1 MDPELEELPT
11 DLMRGLDFRIS
22 KTSKG
27 GFADYN
33 SSKWKHNYRGGNLES
48 KLRSLVVKMI
58 KPFFLKNMNNIDIKS
73 SWMVIENDDVSVSTI
88 THLAKLSGLVKSYSE
103 AKSLIKSGGL
113 YLNNQKIT
121 DVNREI
127 STDDLL
133 YNKYILLRKGK
144 SNYFIFKLNHDETSM
159 ANTTR

>member
-1 MDPELEELPT
+1 M
-11 DLMRGLDFRIS
+11 
-22 KTSKG
+22 
-27 GFADYN
+27 
-33 SSKWKHNYRGGNLES
+33 
-48 KLRSLVVKMI
+48 
-58 KPFFLKNMNNIDIKS
+58 KNMNNAEIKS

-144 SNYFIFKLNHDETSM
+144 SNYFIFKLNQDETTI

>member
-1 MDPELEELPT
+1 M
-11 DLMRGLDFRIS
+11 
-22 KTSKG
+22 
-27 GFADYN
+27 
-33 SSKWKHNYRGGNLES
+33 
-48 KLRSLVVKMI
+48 
-58 KPFFLKNMNNIDIKS
+58 KNMNNIDIKS

-133 YNKYILLRKGK
+133 YNKYILSLKGK
-144 SNYFIFKLNHDETSM
+144 SNYFIFKLNQNETTM

>member
-1 MDPELEELPT
+1 M
-11 DLMRGLDFRIS
+11 
-22 KTSKG
+22 
-27 GFADYN
+27 
-33 SSKWKHNYRGGNLES
+33 
-48 KLRSLVVKMI
+48 
-58 KPFFLKNMNNIDIKS
+58 KNMNNAEIKS

-144 SNYFIFKLNHDETSM
+144 SNYFIFKLNQDETTM
-159 ANTTR
+159 DNTTG

>member
-1 MDPELEELPT
+1 M
-11 DLMRGLDFRIS
+11 
-22 KTSKG
+22 
-27 GFADYN
+27 
-33 SSKWKHNYRGGNLES
+33 
-48 KLRSLVVKMI
+48 
-58 KPFFLKNMNNIDIKS
+58 KNMNNAEIKS

-159 ANTTR
+159 CKYNYIPS